1 MIKTEEIKMAHQ
13 LQIYA
18 NCKEAGKVR
27 KTHGRQ
33 FGQDRLHGS
42 TM

>member
-1 MIKTEEIKMAHQ
+1 MLKTVKIKLAHQ

-27 KTHGRQ
+27 KTQGRQ

-42 TM
+42 IM